1 MILLVLRS
9 AVEAI
14 IQIYLSGGLQEP
26 LSEPRDAPADGP
38 IVEVVLVSVHV
49 PLHRLLHDVQVV
61 RGIEITRFGVSK
73 PEKSVEVEV
82 FYHSLL
88 HYMKCE

>member
-9 AVEAI
+9 AVEAT
-14 IQIYLSGGLQEP
+14 IQIYLSGGLQES

-38 IVEVVLVSVHV
+38 IVEVVRVSVHV
-49 PLHRLLHDVQVV
+49 PLHSLFHDVQVV
-61 RGIEITRFGVSK
+61 RGIEITRPRVSK
-73 PEKSVEVEV
+73 SEKSVEI

-88 HYMKCE
+88 NNMKCE